1 MPSPR
6 RTLRA
11 LKNVASCAW
20 RVKRRRRRGQ
30 RVSPRWSFL
39 YAVGVEYLRVGFAH
53 LETLSHADYRREME
67 ALAVPDPVERG
78 LEISEATIGG
88 RPVEVIRPRGVEP
101 QRTILYLHGGSYH
114 YGSALTHRPITLRL
128 AIAARAEVLVVDYR
142 LAPEHPYPA
151 GLEDAIAVYRELIAG
166 RADPRSLVIA
176 GDSAGGGLTGA
187 LILALRERGI
197 AKPAG
202 AAMICPW
209 VDISVRDGSMVRNAE
224 VDWLDHRT
232 IGALAEGYAGGRSFA
247 EPGLSPIRGVTQGD
261 PGALPPILVQVGS
274 LELLVDQA
282 VDFAEQAKAA
292 GVDVAL
298 RVWEDMVH
306 DWHLFASFD
315 RQGMAAIE
323 EIAAFAVRVTD

>member
-11 LKNVASCAW
+11 LKSVAASTV
-20 RVKRRRRRGQ
+20 RVARRRRRGQ

-39 YAVGVEYLRVGFAH
+39 YAVGVDYLRAGFAY
-53 LETLSHADYRREME
+53 LENLSHADYRREME
-67 ALAVPDPVERG
+67 AMTVPDPVERRV
-78 LEISEATIGG
+78 EISAVTIAG
-88 RPVEVIRPRGVEP
+88 RAVEVLRPRGVAAE
-101 QRTILYLHGGSYH
+101 RTILYLHGGSYH

-128 AIAARAEVLVVDYR
+128 ALAASAEVLVVDYR

-151 GLEDAIAVYRELIAG
+151 GLEDAVAVYEAIVQG
-166 RADPRSLVIA
+166 RARPGSLVIA

-209 VDISVRDGSMVRNAE
+209 VDLAVRDGSMIRNAE
-224 VDWLDHRT
+224 LDWLDHRT
-232 IGALAEGYAGGRSFA
+232 IDELARGYAAGASF
-247 EPGLSPIRGVTQGD
+247 EDPLLSPIRGIAEGD
-261 PGALPPILVQVGS
+261 PSALPPILVQVGS

-282 VDFAEQAKAA
+282 VDFAEQARAA